1 MKPTRTPPP
10 PSAEPDPWRSL
21 ASFTAARIGLGRAGG
36 SLPTRPLL
44 EFQLAHARARDAV
57 QRDLDDAA
65 LAGALETTGF
75 ETLRLHSAARDRQ
88 TFIARPDLGRMLDPA
103 SRGALERRRS
113 MGASVDADVV
123 FVVADGLSSRAVES
137 HAAALLAEV
146 RERLAADDW
155 RIAPVCVVRQGR
167 VAVGDEI
174 GALLQAR
181 MTVMLIGERP
191 GLSSPDSLG
200 VYLTWNPVPGRTNAE
215 RNCLSNIRPPEGLS
229 YALAA
234 HKLVYL
240 MTEARRRRLSGVNL
254 KEDAPPLP
262 EPAVLPALPGA

>member
-1 MKPTRTPPP
+1 VKPTRPLPP
-10 PSAEPDPWRSL
+10 PSVESDPWRSL

-36 SLPTRPLL
+36 SLPTQPLL

-65 LAGALETTGF
+65 LAGELAVAGF
-75 ETLRLHSAARDRQ
+75 ETLRLHSAARDRPMF
-88 TFIARPDLGRMLDPA
+88 TARPDLGRMLDPA
-103 SRGALERRRS
+103 SREVLEGRWS
-113 MGASVDADVV
+113 PDVPADVV
-123 FVVADGLSSRAVES
+123 FVVADGLSALAVEK
-137 HAAALLAEV
+137 HAVALLTEV
-146 RERLAADDW
+146 RERLARAEW
-155 RIAPVCVVRQGR
+155 RIAPVYVVRQGR

-181 MTVMLIGERP
+181 MTVLLVGERP

-240 MTEARRRRLSGVNL
+240 MTEARRRRLSGVGL
-254 KEDAPPLP
+254 KEDAPLLP
-262 EPAVLPALPGA
+262 EQAAGPGLPGA